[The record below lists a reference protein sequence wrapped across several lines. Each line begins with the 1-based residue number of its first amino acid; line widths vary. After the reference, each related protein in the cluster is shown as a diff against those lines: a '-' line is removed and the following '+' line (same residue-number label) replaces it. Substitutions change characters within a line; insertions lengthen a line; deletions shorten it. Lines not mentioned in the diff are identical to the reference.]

1 MAALVTDVVFTA
13 IVVVVVASQ
22 ASPVVIAVATIVWIP
37 SCIASGGG
45 VVAASES
52 SRMGSR
58 VESLH
63 DSKKTAN
70 TTAPNKA
77 PGVVRRLQLCPADM
91 AGWLGLRGE
100 LVKAAILS
108 LVTHDV
114 TVISATYPPKPNRRP
129 VVNAIPA
136 CHNIDNDVEV
146 QDVHPCI
153 LQATLQ
159 ATTTDDDALAATVL
173 PRLGRR

>member
-1 MAALVTDVVFTA
+1 MAALVTDVVFTV

-22 ASPVVIAVATIVWIP
+22 ASPVVIAVTTIVGDVVVAVI
-37 SCIASGGG
+37 
-45 VVAASES
+45 VAASES
-52 SRMGSR
+52 SRMGSH
-58 VESLH
+58 VELLH
-63 DSKKTAN
+63 DSEKTAN
-70 TTAPNKA
+70 TMA
-77 PGVVRRLQLCPADM
+77 PGVVRRLQLCATDM
-91 AGWLGLRGE
+91 AGWLGLWGE

-159 ATTTDDDALAATVL
+159 ATTMDDDALAATVL
-173 PRLGRR
+173 PGLGRQ